1 MAFGL
6 FKKKTYADTVYRNG
20 FLHTLDAETED
31 ATAVA
36 CKDGKVMRVGLDEE
50 IEPLIG
56 PDTEVVDLKGRF
68 LVPGF
73 IDLYGSPAAQVLEG
87 SYLRLHAGLSAEEA
101 TAAIEAWAAEHA
113 PCEFVLAYGWFS
125 DEEELPVLDEVCPD
139 VPVLIIGE
147 DSVGMRMNRT
157 AQQMVK
163 ERAEAETFAVAVTPN
178 FVFNTIVA
186 LDYAE
191 MSRKAFV
198 LAEDYAKRGYT
209 SVLNLEIC
217 TYFDNLYRNLL
228 LDLFQAGLIKQRY
241 FGSLPLKRMLTPMS
255 VMYNLD
261 RKRTACSELQGLVNF
276 DMLTLTASSA
286 EQDATY
292 MTPAY
297 LKEMCGT
304 AADKG
309 YSIRL
314 NALDKEI
321 TLQGMEVLGTL
332 STAYRKCG
340 FNIAFDEV
348 ISDEEKA
355 DVYTGDVF
363 ETPLTGALPL
373 TGDGEAMLSMR
384 TENAAR
390 RMGAGF
396 LGTIEEGKSA
406 DFAVFSVDPCSLST
420 AEEFEALRADLTV
433 LAGSVVYDSTL
444 GEGAA
449 DWFRD
454 FDATLEEV
462 YSEVGTEEE

>member
-36 CKDGKVMRVGLDEE
+36 CKDGKVMRVGLEEE

-87 SYLRLHAGLSAEEA
+87 SYLQLHSGLSAEEVA
-101 TAAIEAWAAEHA
+101 AAIEAWAAEHA

-191 MSRKAFV
+191 MSRKAFL

-286 EQDATY
+286 EQDAAY

-297 LKEMCGT
+297 LKEMCGA

-309 YSIRL
+309 YSIRM

-332 STAYRKCG
+332 STAYRKSG

-396 LGTIEEGKSA
+396 IGTIEEGKSA

-462 YSEVGTEEE
+462 FSEVGTEEE